1 MPVNGLNGHVDFDG
15 SVNDLPG
22 NIWIKARGMLDTNP
36 ANMDWRALIRT
47 LETSKRIKY
56 RYKIKPQVV
65 ELWAPAISGESAAG
79 KLLTELGSQGMTV
92 GELRDIMEET
102 GIDTFNLGLSKY
114 EEIKITRS
122 PEKGVDVHDGDPLVL
137 EVEATGKP
145 HPRFQWY
152 FCPNGQNDFRK
163 LQGHTEG
170 ILKIPY
176 VTSANAG
183 GYSCQ
188 IHNCRDP
195 KLTRIT
201 EISLVSVTPNPNPT
215 ANGLNPPDADSLAQ
229 MFPRLSTNSPHASF
243 YEGLENRSTVGPTT
257 PRSPYSLILK
267 DLQDVEVPLGES
279 FTLAVETAGDPPI
292 YYQWFHN
299 EELLKNQF
307 GPKLSMLNSQ
317 HQDYGHYYCIVGN
330 GLRKERTRT
339 ASVTAPIRN
348 SGQDH
353 EITIISQPVSKELKF
368 GDSALFM
375 VEARCGLPLQYQ
387 WIKDGKEIEG
397 ATDFE
402 YKIYNIQD
410 ASCSGLYQ
418 CEIKAM
424 KMTTEGR
431 EVQSSRVFS
440 NMAFLHLKIPSVN
453 DNNRYNPHD
462 KVALLIGNS
471 DYLSEKALT
480 APPKDIQEMAE
491 SLVSI
496 NFKVVSLL
504 NLTKPEIENAVV
516 EFCKL
521 IDKNVYAVFY
531 FCGHGFED
539 SGVSYLVPTDAPSMY
554 SPEECVNTSQVL
566 YNFQKKNPAL
576 VFMVLD
582 ICRTRG
588 KVKSSEPPK
597 ELVTQA
603 QNGNVCY
610 CYATSLGLAAFEDKN
625 TQRGLLMR
633 HLAPLLTRPIGI
645 DQLVTDLKE
654 EFSRNPK
661 HSKIQIPEIRSNV
674 RETRRSLTDKITH
687 RGQTQAYSARTML
700 WCSYHDKPKK
710 QDLKLPAGI
719 VLQLDFQSDHNNI
732 LHIFV
737 LVLEQGET
745 QNCIAFV
752 SNYSPRI
759 SCLGDIVQFTRKE
772 NTRKEKYGT
781 KITLQDMQKLQDNLV
796 VDITVK
802 FVYNRDGKEY
812 NHTQRVDLGL
822 PLVSKLKLWKPTK
835 DFEPKH
841 RQPMEQEET
850 DST

>member
-317 HQDYGHYYCIVGN
+317 HQDY
-330 GLRKERTRT
+330 
-339 ASVTAPIRN
+339 
-348 SGQDH
+348 

-576 VFMVLD
+576 
-582 ICRTRG
+582 
-588 KVKSSEPPK
+588 
-597 ELVTQA
+597 
-603 QNGNVCY
+603 
-610 CYATSLGLAAFEDKN
+610 
-625 TQRGLLMR
+625 
-633 HLAPLLTRPIGI
+633 
-645 DQLVTDLKE
+645 
-654 EFSRNPK
+654 
-661 HSKIQIPEIRSNV
+661 
-674 RETRRSLTDKITH
+674 
-687 RGQTQAYSARTML
+687 
-700 WCSYHDKPKK
+700 
-710 QDLKLPAGI
+710 
-719 VLQLDFQSDHNNI
+719 
-732 LHIFV
+732 
-737 LVLEQGET
+737 
-745 QNCIAFV
+745 
-752 SNYSPRI
+752 RI

-822 PLVSKLKLWKPTK
+822 PLYLSCNSSI
-835 DFEPKH
+835 H
-841 RQPMEQEET
+841 
-850 DST
+850 